1 MDIEEDLKRM
11 ATVEDYAN
19 IKSKM
24 MQWEGMIN
32 KFRDEA
38 IIHSQILRHYDEVI
52 AQKASKVDVL
62 AVEDQIH
69 EQNKRFDVH
78 GQVEK
83 RVEALM
89 ARIEKMKKDNEMKF
103 DMID

>member
-1 MDIEEDLKRM
+1 MNTKANMKSVMDMEEDLKRM

-32 KFRDEA
+32 KFRDES

-52 AQKASKVDVL
+52 AQKASKIDVL
-62 AVEDQIH
+62 GVEDQIH
-69 EQNKRFDVH
+69 DQNKRFDT
-78 GQVEK
+78 
-83 RVEALM
+83 
-89 ARIEKMKKDNEMKF
+89 
-103 DMID
+103 